1 MNETLNAFF
10 VECPSCATSFPVDPA
25 KVPDGG
31 VLARCSVC
39 EGVFRVEKPAPEPEP
54 VESLT
59 LEDLATTEEAPPAG
73 APLDESDAAAA
84 EATRPVFGQRD
95 PADKARRLARVLVS
109 DMITYNPDRHARAL
123 EAGTIAEDFDDE
135 IKKSWAEYVDQV
147 GQEMAEG
154 TTFFT
159 DALNEILA
167 GGTPTF

>member
-1 MNETLNAFF
+1 
-10 VECPSCATSFPVDPA
+10 
-25 KVPDGG
+25 
-31 VLARCSVC
+31 
-39 EGVFRVEKPAPEPEP
+39 
-54 VESLT
+54 
-59 LEDLATTEEAPPAG
+59 
-73 APLDESDAAAA
+73 
-84 EATRPVFGQRD
+84 
-95 PADKARRLARVLVS
+95 
-109 DMITYNPDRHARAL
+109 MITYNPDRHARAL